1 MGKVKLSLGQ
11 RLAREEIRKIAEEL
25 GYFSDEEDE
34 DDYATAGEYRH
45 RNSTQTLQERLSSAL
60 ET

>member
-1 MGKVKLSLGQ
+1 MGKVKLTLGQ
-11 RLAREEIRKIAEEL
+11 WIAREEIRKIAGSL

-34 DDYATAGEYRH
+34 DDHATAGEFRN
-45 RNSTQTLQERLSSAL
+45 RNSRQQEVISSAI